1 MDELKN
7 GGCGPAPEE
16 GPPPIEFMYRGIP
29 NLTCAEIPAS
39 GVMAADVVVVGCGG
53 SGISAAV
60 SAFERGAQRVVII
73 EKQKRAGGNA
83 VMARGLFGCES
94 SVLRRAM
101 IKSDKDEIFTNA
113 MAWHHHTRV
122 NGRLI
127 RAWINQS
134 GETIDWLQK
143 RDVEFEVGT
152 TQRMTYDIAPHWH
165 CVKGSTMATPMAHL
179 VEELLFRG
187 ATFFTE
193 TLVEE
198 LLMEDGAVAGVQAVH
213 EGKRFRIHAPSVVLA
228 SGGFLANTEMVQQY
242 YPEYDP
248 EIFGGYKAPN
258 MGESVELA
266 RKAGALL
273 DRDIMLIKEG
283 CASSDRA
290 PRILSEFGREPYL
303 IWVNRKGRR
312 YVDETVGSIL
322 QVATNA
328 MMAQPGMESYVI
340 FDEGTMHRMMDLG
353 MELSKGDQIRGVPQ
367 PDLKEQFEQAAAKA
381 PTEAKIAGTVEELA
395 QWIGCQPE
403 TLQAELDSYNRYCAQ
418 GYDEDFNK
426 PRKYLAP
433 CHVGPFYGIR
443 HRAIAV
449 DTVGP
454 VRVNE
459 KLEVVNPDW
468 DPIPGLY
475 AAGSLTSGWQSN
487 DYCGMYLFGGAMS
500 YGINSGRIAGRNAAQ
515 HALG

>member
-1 MDELKN
+1 MEERKN
-7 GGCGPAPEE
+7 GMVPEEE

-29 NLTCAEIPAS
+29 NLRCADLPVG
-39 GVMAADVVVVGCGG
+39 GVMEADVVVVGCGG
-53 SGISAAV
+53 AGIAAAV
-60 SAFERGAQRVVII
+60 SAFENGAKRVVII

-83 VMARGLFGCES
+83 VMARGLFACES
-94 SVLRRAM
+94 SVLRQAM
-101 IKSDKDEIFTNA
+101 IKSDKDEIFTNV
-113 MAWHHHTRV
+113 MTWHHHTRV
-122 NGRLI
+122 NGRLV

-134 GETIDWLQK
+134 GDTIDWLRR

-152 TQRMTYDIAPHWH
+152 TQRMTYDIAPNWH

-179 VEELLFRG
+179 VEELIYRG
-187 ATFFTE
+187 AVFFTE
-193 TLVEE
+193 TMVEE
-198 LLMEDGAVAGVQAVH
+198 LVRDQGAVTGVKAVH
-213 EGKRFRIHAPSVVLA
+213 AGTRFQINAPSVVLA
-228 SGGFLANTEMVQQY
+228 SGGFLANAEMVKQY
-242 YPEYDP
+242 YPDYDP

-266 RKAGALL
+266 REAGALL
-273 DRDIMLIKEG
+273 DRDIMLIREG
-283 CASSDRA
+283 CATSDRA

-303 IWVNRKGRR
+303 LWVNRKGRR

-340 FDEGTMHRMMDLG
+340 FDENAFQRMMRLG
-353 MELSKGDQIRGVPQ
+353 MELSKGDQNRGVPQ
-367 PDLKEQFEQAAAKA
+367 PDLKQQFEKAAEKA
-381 PTEAKIAGTVEELA
+381 PTEAKIAQSVEELA

-403 TLQAELDSYNRYCAQ
+403 VLRAELDSYNRYCAQ

-426 PRKYLAP
+426 PRRYLLP
-433 CHVGPFYGIR
+433 CRTGPFYGIR

-459 KLEVVNPDW
+459 RLEVVDPNW

-500 YGINSGRIAGRNAAQ
+500 YGINSGRIAGQSAARY
-515 HALG
+515 AVK